1 MLIRIFL
8 FDGEF
13 LGGVFEF
20 HRGRPLALQGKS
32 RGVFAITPSARMP
45 CCDTAFA
52 DKTAGKRV
60 TETVGEP
67 NLNFV
72 WTICFSKASACVMA
86 SIDISCLKENVTRD

>member
-1 MLIRIFL
+1 
-8 FDGEF
+8 
-13 LGGVFEF
+13 
-20 HRGRPLALQGKS
+20 
-32 RGVFAITPSARMP
+32 MP